1 MIGHDSTPWIKEAM
15 LPVLRKFEDRLEG
28 DLSEKDLLAA
38 YSAIAGALAVGMR
51 QGIADAVFQ
60 IETEARE
67 RGNNLTVHCH
77 INIADYDPWAEA
89 YEK

>member
-1 MIGHDSTPWIKEAM
+1 MIGHDSTLMEAM
-15 LPVLRKFEDRLEG
+15 LPVVRKFEDRLEG
-28 DLSEKDLLAA
+28 DLSENDLLAA
-38 YSAIAGALAVGMR
+38 YSAVAGALAVGLR

-67 RGNNLTVHCH
+67 QGNNLTVHCH
-77 INIADYDPWAEA
+77 VNIPDYDPWAEA